1 MKCFL
6 SILLFFTLHLQAKS
20 IDELVDTALKQNL
33 SLEIISHRIM
43 ASKEKTSSAGLF
55 SNPELSYT
63 QNTLDNNQAM
73 SRKTL
78 AFKQK
83 LPYFGKRDSLEKIS
97 LAHENVLS
105 MQLEKAKLVLVRKI
119 KQKAYETW
127 ALERL
132 YTIICDYEALTRHN
146 IELFES
152 YTSTANNQH
161 MGIMSAELT
170 LSELRIQKSSLNA
183 KINAAYAE
191 LSYLS
196 AVEVHS
202 LEINPELS
210 EMPGLMSLKKGLEN
224 NPDLSLNEEIVQR
237 EGVKLEHAALNNY
250 PDLSLMSAY
259 SKRENFDDYWS
270 FTVGMSLPI
279 YGKEDY
285 QEEEARKL
293 LLASQ
298 SQKQDIALQNEAQ
311 LETVYS
317 QMKSAYETYHIIHD
331 QALPQIEHMF
341 VLMSASI
348 STGADLFKYIDI
360 LVQKL
365 KLEQKSILAIAQY
378 KSAQAKISELSGEI
392 K

>member
-1 MKCFL
+1 MKFFL
-6 SILLFFTLHLQAKS
+6 SILLFFSLYLQAQS
-20 IDELVDTALKQNL
+20 IDELVDIALKQNL
-33 SLEIISHRIM
+33 SLEVISHRLM
-43 ASKEKTSSAGLF
+43 ASKVRTSSAGLF

-83 LPYFGKRDSLEKIS
+83 LPYFGKRESLEKIS
-97 LAHENVLS
+97 LADEDVLS

-127 ALERL
+127 ALEKL
-132 YTIICDYEALTRHN
+132 YTIICDYEVLTRHN

-152 YTSTANNQH
+152 YTSTTDNQH

-196 AVEVHS
+196 AEDVHS
-202 LEINPELS
+202 LEIDPELS
-210 EMPGLMSLKKGLEN
+210 EMPGLTSLKKGLEK
-224 NPDLSLNEEIVQR
+224 NPDLFLNEEIVQR
-237 EGVKLEHAALNNY
+237 QKAQLENTIINNY
-250 PDLSLMSAY
+250 PDVSVMSAY

-279 YGKEDY
+279 YGKEDS
-285 QEEEARKL
+285 QEEEARKF
-293 LLASQ
+293 LLASK
-298 SQKQDIALQNEAQ
+298 SQKQDISLHVDAQ
-311 LETVYS
+311 LQAVFS

-365 KLEQKSILAIAQY
+365 KLEQKSILAIAEY
-378 KSAQAKISELSGEI
+378 KSAQAKYRNYQE